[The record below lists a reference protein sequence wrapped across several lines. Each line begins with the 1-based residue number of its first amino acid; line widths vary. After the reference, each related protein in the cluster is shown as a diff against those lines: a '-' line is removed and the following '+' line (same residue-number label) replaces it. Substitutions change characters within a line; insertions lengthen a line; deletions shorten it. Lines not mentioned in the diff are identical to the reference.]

1 MQTVLVVDDS
11 KIELL
16 MGKALLTKLGY
27 SVLTASDG
35 QEALRIIIEASP
47 YVVISDVDMPG
58 MDGLELLATTRTINP
73 PPIFIM
79 ATGLADIEHAVI
91 ALERG
96 AYGYLTKPL
105 NEDQLKRAIQ
115 DAAIKYEKVHRAN
128 EEREHLAKSDP
139 ITGLLNKE
147 AFIGALNLHLNT
159 LRKNDTLGALLFIN
173 IDGLRYINNTYGH
186 HEGDQVLKHLAT
198 VLRNSTRSNDTVAR
212 FGGDVFG
219 VALTN
224 ISLENI
230 AVKVQSILN
239 NIEQSKF
246 FIASN
251 EHAVT
256 ATIGVSLSEPS
267 IVVEDLVNNA
277 DFALMLAKQQGC
289 NRFYLYHKEDESH
302 RKDFGLKL
310 NNLNILKR
318 AIETENFEMYYQPI
332 VSLESGE
339 TTHYE
344 ALIRMRDEQGNF
356 MPPDIFI
363 KTAEAF
369 GLVNKLDHMVV
380 RACFKRLA
388 ETASS
393 QAVNLAINLSGKSV
407 GDPQLLA
414 LIENEISQGKFDPT
428 RVIFEITETA
438 AFFNLELVQHFVH
451 QIKKLGCKFAL
462 DDFGVGFSSFYYIK
476 KLDIDYLKIDGS
488 FIQKLPENENDQVF
502 VKAMVEI
509 SRVFG
514 MKVIAE
520 WVENETTSNMLKT
533 LGANY
538 GQGYYFGKPAP
549 EFLSGEVK

>member
-1 MQTVLVVDDS
+1 MHTVLVVDDS
-11 KIELL
+11 QIELM
-16 MGKALLTKLGY
+16 MGKALLIKLGY

-35 QEALRIIIEASP
+35 KEALRIILESSP
-47 YVVISDVDMPG
+47 DVVISDVDMPG
-58 MDGLELLATTRTINP
+58 MSGLELLTTASTISP

-79 ATGLADIEHAVI
+79 ATGLADVEHAVN

-105 NEDQLKRAIQ
+105 KEDQLRRALQ
-115 DAAIKYEKVHRAN
+115 DATIKHEKAHKAN
-128 EEREHLAKSDP
+128 EEREYLAKTDP

-147 AFIGALNLHLNT
+147 AFIGQLNLHLNT
-159 LRKNDTLGALLFIN
+159 LRNNDHLGALLFIN

-186 HEGDQVLKHLAT
+186 HEGDKVLQHIAT
-198 VLRNSTRSNDTVAR
+198 VLQKSTRSNDSVAR
-212 FGGDVFG
+212 FGGDVFA

-224 ISLENI
+224 ISIENI
-230 AVKVQSILN
+230 AIKVQAILN

-246 FIASN
+246 FIAAN
-251 EHAVT
+251 EHGVT
-256 ATIGVSLSEPS
+256 ATIGASLSEQE
-267 IVVEDLVNNA
+267 IAVEDLINNA
-277 DFALMLAKQQGC
+277 DFALMLAKRQGF
-289 NRFYLYHKEDESH
+289 NHFYLYHKEDESYRH
-302 RKDFGLKL
+302 DFSLKL

-318 AIETENFEMYYQPI
+318 AIANENFEMHYQPI
-332 VSLESGE
+332 VSLENGDI
-339 TTHYE
+339 THYE
-344 ALIRMRDEQGNF
+344 ALIRMRDDQGNF
-356 MPPDIFI
+356 LAPDIFI

-369 GLVNKLDHMVV
+369 GLVNKIDHMVV
-380 RACFKRLA
+380 RACFRKLA
-388 ETASS
+388 ELPASLQVS
-393 QAVNLAINLSGKSV
+393 LAINLSGKSV

-414 LIENEISQGKFDPT
+414 LIASEIAQKKFDPT

-438 AFFNLELVQHFVH
+438 AFFNLELVQHFVRE
-451 QIKKLGCKFAL
+451 IKKLGCKFAL

-520 WVENETTSNMLKT
+520 WVEDEATSIVLKQ

-538 GQGYYFGKPAP
+538 GQGYYFGRPAP
-549 EFLSGEVK
+549 DFVKKDVS

>member
-1 MQTVLVVDDS
+1 MHTVLVVDDS
-11 KIELL
+11 QIELM
-16 MGKALLTKLGY
+16 MGKALLIKLGY

-35 QEALRIIIEASP
+35 KEALRIILESSP
-47 YVVISDVDMPG
+47 DVVISDVDMPG
-58 MDGLELLATTRTINP
+58 MSGLELLTTASTISP

-79 ATGLADIEHAVI
+79 ATCLADVEHAVN

-105 NEDQLKRAIQ
+105 KEDQLRRALQ
-115 DAAIKYEKVHRAN
+115 DATIKHEKAHKAN
-128 EEREHLAKSDP
+128 EDREYLAKTDP

-147 AFIGALNLHLNT
+147 AFIGQLNLHLNT
-159 LRKNDTLGALLFIN
+159 LRNNDHLGALLFIN

-186 HEGDQVLKHLAT
+186 HEGDKVLQHIAT
-198 VLRNSTRSNDTVAR
+198 VLQKSTRSNDSVAR
-212 FGGDVFG
+212 FGGDVFA

-224 ISLENI
+224 ISIENI
-230 AVKVQSILN
+230 AIKVQAILN

-246 FIASN
+246 FIAAN
-251 EHAVT
+251 EHGVT
-256 ATIGVSLSEPS
+256 ATIGASLSEQE
-267 IVVEDLVNNA
+267 IAVEDLINNA
-277 DFALMLAKQQGC
+277 DFALMLAKRQGF
-289 NRFYLYHKEDESH
+289 NHFYLYHKEDESY
-302 RKDFGLKL
+302 RRDFSLKL

-318 AIETENFEMYYQPI
+318 AIANENFEMHYQPI
-332 VSLESGE
+332 VSLENGDI
-339 TTHYE
+339 THYE
-344 ALIRMRDEQGNF
+344 ALIRMRDDQGNF
-356 MPPDIFI
+356 LAPDIFI

-369 GLVNKLDHMVV
+369 GLVNKIDHMVV
-380 RACFKRLA
+380 RACFRKLA
-388 ETASS
+388 ELPASLQVS
-393 QAVNLAINLSGKSV
+393 LAINLSGKSV

-414 LIENEISQGKFDPT
+414 LIASEIAQKKFDPT

-438 AFFNLELVQHFVH
+438 AFFNLELVQHFVRE
-451 QIKKLGCKFAL
+451 IKKLGCKFAL

-509 SRVFG
+509 SCVFG

-520 WVENETTSNMLKT
+520 WVEDEATSIVLKQ

-538 GQGYYFGKPAP
+538 GQGYYFGRPAP
-549 EFLSGEVK
+549 DFVKKDVS